1 MKVKNFYKVHRINY
15 HKAELRG
22 EILSAKIKECKQK
35 LSQMIT
41 EKADNSKTLATSFEK
56 WMNVENMKYN
66 LDEITSH
73 SSDGNAEIN

>member
-1 MKVKNFYKVHRINY
+1 
-15 HKAELRG
+15 
-22 EILSAKIKECKQK
+22 
-35 LSQMIT
+35 MIT